1 MSLEQAYQ
9 ALKAIGFSDYES
21 RAYCAL
27 LSQSPSNGYQIA
39 SRGGIPRAKVYEVLQ
54 RLVSRGAA
62 VRAETADRDA
72 KVYVA
77 VDPKTLID
85 NIQNNMNQACD
96 QAQSALQHLQEEPDV
111 MEILWRVTSLDDLV
125 SRAHSLVD
133 GAQQTLHVALWAE
146 EFDAVYPALL
156 RAAERD
162 LRMAVILYSHHDAFS
177 QLQNSGAGAVLHSA
191 NKRQMVPELGRQFL
205 LAADRRQCI
214 TGSIFDDGTLDGVFS
229 MNRGLV
235 SNTVDLVNHE
245 IYVERITH
253 EVGDAVFKRYG
264 RDMKGLNSF
273 DAPG

>member
-1 MSLEQAYQ
+1 MSLEQAYK
-9 ALKAIGFSDYES
+9 ALKAIGFSEYES
-21 RAYCAL
+21 RAYGAL
-27 LSQSPSNGYQIA
+27 LSQSPANGYQIA

-62 VRAETADRDA
+62 VRVETADRDA

-85 NIQNNMNQACD
+85 NIQNHMNQACD
-96 QAQSALQHLQEEPDV
+96 QAQSALQQLQEEPDV
-111 MEILWRVTSLDDLV
+111 MEILWRITSLDDLV

-133 GAQQTLHVALWAE
+133 GAQMTLHVALWAE
-146 EFDAVYPALL
+146 EFDAVYANLI

-162 LRMAVILYSHHDAFS
+162 LRMAVILYSQHDGLAE
-177 QLQNSGAGAVLHSA
+177 LQHSGAGAVLHSR
-191 NKRQMVPELGRQFL
+191 NKRQVVPELGRQFM

-253 EVGDAVFKRYG
+253 EVGEPVFRRYG
-264 RDMKGLNSF
+264 RDMEGLNSF
-273 DAPG
+273 DTPG